1 MLQLTLRREKMSN
14 AEFYMFVAVI
24 VAICVVIFLILRAFF
39 CWYWKINKRVDL
51 LEKQNALLEE
61 ILAQLRLKQE
71 KS

>member
-1 MLQLTLRREKMSN
+1 
-14 AEFYMFVAVI
+14 MFVAVI

>member
-1 MLQLTLRREKMSN
+1 MSN

-24 VAICVVIFLILRAFF
+24 IAICVVIFLILRAFF
-39 CWYWKINKRVDL
+39 CWYWTINRRVDL

>member
-1 MLQLTLRREKMSN
+1 MFRLILGIKKMN
-14 AEFYMFVAVI
+14 DIEFYMWVAI
-24 VAICVVIFLILRAFF
+24 IAAICVVIFLLLRLFF
-39 CWYWKINKRVDL
+39 CWYWKINRRVDL

>member
-1 MLQLTLRREKMSN
+1 MSN
-14 AEFYMFVAVI
+14 AEFYMFVAMI
-24 VAICVVIFLILRAFF
+24 VVICVVIFLILRVFF
-39 CWYWKINKRVDL
+39 CWYWKINRRVDL

>member
-1 MLQLTLRREKMSN
+1 MSN
-14 AEFYMFVAVI
+14 DEFYMFVAMI
-24 VAICVVIFLILRAFF
+24 VVICVVIFLILRAFF
-39 CWYWKINKRVDL
+39 CWYWKINRRVDL

>member
-1 MLQLTLRREKMSN
+1 MSN

-24 VAICVVIFLILRAFF
+24 VAICVVIFLILRVFF
-39 CWYWKINKRVDL
+39 CWYWKINRRVDL